1 MIRPSRRALL
11 TLGAGLGLTVGAGV
25 VGPGRDL
32 LARPAAS
39 PSARRITVESRPIVD
54 FSPKE
59 PGQRRF
65 GRLDFLGGLVL
76 TSPAPDFGSLSA
88 LRTRDHGRELLAIGD
103 EGTWVLARL
112 DTAEDGRPIAVREAR
127 LARLRGADG
136 QPLRGKRETDAE
148 SLEIRERDGV
158 LEALVGFERH
168 HRVLVYRSDDGWAG
182 FLDAPGKLHPN
193 LPKDLATL
201 GNNESLEAIA
211 LAPPASPLAE
221 ALVLMGEEPRRG
233 ETDHPGWIL
242 GGPHPGTFHVRH
254 RDDFALTDACFL
266 PSGDLLLLERRF
278 RLTRGIAMRIRRI
291 ARADLAPGR
300 TVDGEILLEADGG
313 FVIDN
318 MEGLAVDRA
327 PDGSTILTLVSDDNQ
342 SFLQN
347 TILLRFRLPPP

>member
-11 TLGAGLGLTVGAGV
+11 ALGAGLGLAVGAGV
-25 VGPGRDL
+25 IGPRRDL

-39 PSARRITVESRPIVD
+39 PSARRITVETRPIVD

-76 TSPAPDFGSLSA
+76 TSPDADFGSLSA

-103 EGTWVLARL
+103 EGKWLHARL
-112 DTAEDGRPIAVREAR
+112 DTAEDGRPIAVGEAR
-127 LARLRGADG
+127 LAHLRGADG
-136 QPLRGKRETDAE
+136 QPLHGKRDVDAE

-158 LEALVGFERH
+158 LEALVGFERR
-168 HRVLVYRSDDGWAG
+168 HRVLVYRSDAGWEG
-182 FLDAPGKLHPN
+182 FLDAPGKLHPG

-211 LAPPASPLAE
+211 VAPPASPLDG

-233 ETDHPGWIL
+233 ETDHPGWIV
-242 GGPHPGTFHVRH
+242 GGPRPGTFHVRH
-254 RDDFALTDACFL
+254 RDDFALTDAAFL

-291 ARADLAPGR
+291 ASADLAPGR
-300 TVDGEILLEADGG
+300 TVDGETLLEADGG

-327 PDGSTILTLVSDDNQ
+327 ADGSILLTLVSDDNQ